1 MNVGIKDTIRAA
13 FHARPMG
20 MWVPPNWIG
29 LGLFALLGCVNPGF
43 WVLGFGLE
51 IAYLYGVGTHPR
63 FRRVVEASLQGRAEG
78 LWTEKLERL
87 VADLDPEDQRRY
99 RALESR
105 CRAILRQQSAAS
117 TPTALSA
124 QGDGLRRLSWIY
136 LRLLVTRQSIT
147 RALRES
153 TGPGGTSESFE
164 DRIGH
169 LEDRV
174 KGAGLSEE
182 LRKSLTGQIEI
193 LKQRQ
198 GKQREARDKLAFLE
212 AELIRIQ
219 EQAELVREQAVLTTS
234 PEVVSQRIDQIS
246 ETLGGTT
253 QWIQEQQRIYGSVE
267 DLLEE
272 PPPLSPDVTDKEAQ

>member
-20 MWVPPNWIG
+20 MWVPPNWVG

-43 WVLGFGLE
+43 WVLGLGLE

-63 FRRVVEASLQGRAEG
+63 FRRVVEASLQGRAEN

-99 RALESR
+99 RALENR
-105 CRAILRQQSAAS
+105 CRAILRQQSGAS

-136 LRLLVTRQSIT
+136 LRLLLTRESIT

-153 TGPGGTSESFE
+153 TGPGGPSESLE

-169 LEDRV
+169 LENRL
-174 KGAGLSEE
+174 KGAGLSDE
-182 LRKSLTGQIEI
+182 LRKSLAGQIEI

-198 GKQREARDKLAFLE
+198 EKQREAREKLAFLE